1 MLSNEQVK
9 LINLHLEHSQAILRA
24 KGLHASLQQTA
35 DTIARLESL
44 IFKAKEAKQT
54 NGDEFRSDTAADQEP
69 DPT

>member
-24 KGLHASLQQTA
+24 KGLHASLQQTLTPSRA
-35 DTIARLESL
+35 GKL